1 MQPPVSLSQQNTV
14 TDAGEAFVECTQDQN
29 NGGQEDCLYL
39 AVYVPIGANSSSNL
53 PVRQFIYVRSP
64 FLSSFFPAI
73 FRMKLKR
80 AQGGAF
86 ETGGN
91 QYYNGGGIALKYN
104 TIVVVANYRLGLAG
118 FFVSSGTVSEGSNG
132 NYVRFYWR

>member
-1 MQPPVSLSQQNTV
+1 
-14 TDAGEAFVECTQDQN
+14 
-29 NGGQEDCLYL
+29 
-39 AVYVPIGANSSSNL
+39 
-53 PVRQFIYVRSP
+53 
-64 FLSSFFPAI
+64 
-73 FRMKLKR
+73 MKLKR

-132 NYVRFYWR
+132 NYVRFYWNEKVSEMTGVRVSWTSSWL